1 MMKIFDLFSV
11 ERVENCPQGTGANCF
26 TNLPQAP
33 ANDDQLKILFALWF
47 GIAVGLAIITILVAA
62 FNFATAATD
71 ADKISRAKKS
81 VVLALIGLF
90 LSISAEVI
98 VMTLLG
104 RL

>member
-1 MMKIFDLFSV
+1 MSLFNLFGV
-11 ERVENCPQGTGANCF
+11 DRVENCPQGSGANCF

-33 ANDDQLKILFALWF
+33 AGDDQLKILFALWF
-47 GIAVGLAIITILVAA
+47 GVAVALAIITILVAA

-71 ADKISRAKKS
+71 SDKISRAKKS
-81 VVLALIGLF
+81 VALALIGLF
-90 LSISAEVI
+90 LSISAELI